1 MRPNFLD
8 RYSRLDSPVHRVP
21 AGVKVLAA
29 LSIVIATALVPIR
42 FPGFFLAVVGL
53 LLLVAGVS
61 RIPPAFVLRRLAL
74 LEPFVLGIG
83 LLMLLEP
90 GGWWHFLVFALR
102 STVCLLTMTLLSNTT
117 PFSEVLGVLKA
128 ARCPALL
135 VTLLALT
142 YRYLFVLVDE
152 TERMQ
157 RARLSRTFT
166 RSRSRTWK
174 RTGSLAGQLFVRT
187 SERADRVFAAMCAR
201 GWK

>member
-8 RYSRLDSPVHRVP
+8 RYSRLDSPVHRLP

-29 LSIVIATALVPIR
+29 LGIVVATALVPIGSY
-42 FPGFFLAVVGL
+42 GFFVAVVTFL
-53 LLLVAGVS
+53 LWVAGAS
-61 RIPPAFVLRRLAL
+61 RIPPRFLVRRLVL

-83 LLMLLEP
+83 FLMLLEP
-90 GGWWHFLVFALR
+90 DGWRDFLVFALR

-117 PFSEVLGVLKA
+117 PFSELLGVLRA

-166 RSRSRTWK
+166 RSRLRTWK

>member
-1 MRPNFLD
+1 MHRNFLD
-8 RYSRLDSPVHRVP
+8 RYSRLDSPVHRVR
-21 AGVKVLAA
+21 AGVKVFAA
-29 LSIVIATALVPIR
+29 LTIVIATALVPIR
-42 FPGFFLAVVGL
+42 FRGFFVAVVAF
-53 LLLVAGVS
+53 LLLVAGAS
-61 RIPPAFVLRRLAL
+61 RIPPKFILRRLVL

-90 GGWWHFLVFALR
+90 DGRRHFLVFALR

-117 PFSEVLGVLKA
+117 PFSEVLGALKA
-128 ARCPALL
+128 ARCPALM

-166 RSRSRTWK
+166 RSRSLTWR